1 MIEVVGEN
9 SEAADLDA
17 AFETLIK
24 QIDPPKDPHKALRE
38 LRKADWQAG
47 ENVDDFFN
55 RMKDLAL
62 EAKTTMTLAC
72 SIFVSQ
78 LPLNLQP
85 PLREWLE
92 GHGEIQTKEA
102 RELLVKV
109 KTTLVEKNVPLDFGY
124 REVGR
129 IAVVHQEK
137 EPGDAEEPTSIEG
150 GRATEASDTRAS
162 VYVTSKE
169 TYKDAPR
176 SKGAMGRRDG
186 PTRKYPASQFPKKGR
201 CFIYDSDRHFMAQC
215 PERAKCGERGHE
227 LRYCPHTRSRRGV
240 FQATTQHSVV
250 HETAVV
256 VSVKWNG
263 IPINVM
269 METGADPSVVDRCT
283 VQKMNIL
290 YSTKYSQVYGLGR
303 TALAVCGTACVA
315 IDVGD
320 GRPLEHEIE
329 VLDTNNRVVILGR
342 RFLASFKNTTWEN
355 MRVRLGGCWK
365 TSLAAARG

>member
-17 AFETLIK
+17 AFETLIN
-24 QIDPPKDPHKALRE
+24 QIDPPKDPHRALRE
-38 LRKADWQAG
+38 LRKTDWQAG
-47 ENVDDFFN
+47 ENVNDFFN

-62 EAKTTMTLAC
+62 EAKTTMILAC

-92 GHGEIQTKEA
+92 WQGEIQTKEA

-109 KTTLVEKNVPLDFGY
+109 KTALVEKNVPLDFGY
-124 REVGR
+124 RELWR

-137 EPGDAEEPTSIEG
+137 APGDAEEPTSIEG
-150 GRATEASDTRAS
+150 GRATEAEDTGAS

-169 TYKDAPR
+169 TYKDTPR

-186 PTRKYPASQFPKKGR
+186 RTRKYPASQFPKKGR
-201 CFIYDSDRHFMAQC
+201 CFICDSDRHFTLQC
-215 PERAKCGERGHE
+215 PERHCAKCGERGHE
-227 LRYCPHTRSRRGV
+227 VCYCPHTRSRKGV

-256 VSVKWNG
+256 VPVK
-263 IPINVM
+263 
-269 METGADPSVVDRCT
+269 
-283 VQKMNIL
+283 
-290 YSTKYSQVYGLGR
+290 
-303 TALAVCGTACVA
+303 
-315 IDVGD
+315 
-320 GRPLEHEIE
+320 
-329 VLDTNNRVVILGR
+329 
-342 RFLASFKNTTWEN
+342 
-355 MRVRLGGCWK
+355 
-365 TSLAAARG
+365 